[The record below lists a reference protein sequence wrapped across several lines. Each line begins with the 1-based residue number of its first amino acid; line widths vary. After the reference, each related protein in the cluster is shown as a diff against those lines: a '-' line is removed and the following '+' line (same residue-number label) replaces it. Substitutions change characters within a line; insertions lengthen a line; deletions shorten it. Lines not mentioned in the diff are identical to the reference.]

1 MAARWVGALLYAAAG
16 AAAAIA
22 VLAAEGPLDL
32 RQIRETAPL
41 AALLGGLLGLGVNER
56 WPLRA
61 DAALATGFLTALV
74 GLVFFCG
81 LYLFGDAVIEA
92 YLGGDPAK
100 AVVDASQRLGQRLPL
115 AAPMTIGAF
124 MLRLRCAGGVWITF
138 SLRARLATRFRGA
151 EDAAPRGGDDP
162 ERQPGEHEGAD
173 RHRRGERQA
182 LPKPLRG
189 VH

>member
-124 MLRLRCAGGVWITF
+124 MLAGLALWIIAAAGRRVF
-138 SLRARLATRFRGA
+138 RAA
-151 EDAAPRGGDDP
+151 EARRKARAERKGDPDAA
-162 ERQPGEHEGAD
+162 GA
-173 RHRRGERQA
+173 A
-182 LPKPLRG
+182 
-189 VH
+189 